1 MPDFGA
7 KAAKGGPVVNVSIL
21 PTGWLYLPDTWIFQ
35 DGKPGFKHWSPD
47 FSFLIRHPA
56 GRTIIFDLG
65 MRKVIVLV
73 QFNLTFTRYLI
84 ALDVLCT
91 D

>member
-7 KAAKGGPVVNVSIL
+7 EAAKGGPVVDVSIL

-47 FSFLIRHPA
+47 FSFLVRHPS

-65 MRKVIVLV
+65 MRKVIVLAFNNTDSS
-73 QFNLTFTRYLI
+73 QFLSNSTSL
-84 ALDVLCT
+84 
-91 D
+91 